1 VKCFALILCVFFLFS
16 CTKDPLPKCI
26 KSSEKGVLCYSQI
39 KLDEETILWTDYHHN
54 GSQLIAKEV
63 FNGNNIR
70 TLKVEYSYDS
80 LNRPIRVEK
89 RNNAFQKV
97 EYNYQ
102 YFQDSSVIQIDSFGT
117 QYLNIR
123 YRTPSYEV
131 WLLKQDSEIIN
142 KDSTLFENDQIMKV
156 FSFENGDLVSTS
168 SYEWFVNEVV
178 LIEFQNLTEGVQ
190 FTIQEAYD
198 NGLII
203 NRDIIQN
210 EVVTIAEDWVYEEGR
225 ILERT
230 KTDLEEGIAIKEV
243 FVYTE

>member
-1 VKCFALILCVFFLFS
+1 
-16 CTKDPLPKCI
+16 
-26 KSSEKGVLCYSQI
+26 
-39 KLDEETILWTDYHHN
+39 
-54 GSQLIAKEV
+54 
-63 FNGNNIR
+63 
-70 TLKVEYSYDS
+70 
-80 LNRPIRVEK
+80 
-89 RNNAFQKV
+89 
-97 EYNYQ
+97 
-102 YFQDSSVIQIDSFGT
+102 
-117 QYLNIR
+117 
-123 YRTPSYEV
+123 
-131 WLLKQDSEIIN
+131 
-142 KDSTLFENDQIMKV
+142 MKV